1 MLPGGAFLPCFRFY
15 GCIPYT
21 AMDVCINRHMPQWTY
36 EYNNGRRSL
45 TLIFIICHRLF
56 YYL

>member
-36 EYNNGRRSL
+36 ASIVIYRNGRMNI
-45 TLIFIICHRLF
+45 TMAGAV
-56 YYL
+56 